1 MVLRVPFA
9 VRSFPSIRIER
20 EHGRPIDKFDYVAT
34 IAIEQKKDIIP
45 LDTMNE

>member
-1 MVLRVPFA
+1 MVLRVFLCSMSK
-9 VRSFPSIRIER
+9 RRIEGA
-20 EHGRPIDKFDYVAT
+20 HWQPIDKFDNVAT